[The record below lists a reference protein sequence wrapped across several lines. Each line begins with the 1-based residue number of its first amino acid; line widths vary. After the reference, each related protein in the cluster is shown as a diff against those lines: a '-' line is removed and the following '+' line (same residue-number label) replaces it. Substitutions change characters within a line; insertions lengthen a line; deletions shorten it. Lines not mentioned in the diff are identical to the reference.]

1 MISQF
6 FVDLFVNVVSWVG
19 GLFPT
24 DVIPDNVQHP
34 DAQLGGL
41 FGLVTGL
48 GTWVDWPVVNA
59 CALVSLG
66 AYAAGLGIALVRVII
81 SHLPFVGG
89 H

>member
-6 FVDLFVNVVSWVG
+6 FIDLFVQIVSWLAD
-19 GLFPT
+19 LFPS

-48 GTWVDWPVVNA
+48 GVWVNWPVVNA
-59 CALVSLG
+59 CALVALG
-66 AYAAGLGIALVRVII
+66 AYGAGLSIAIVRVII

-89 H
+89 K